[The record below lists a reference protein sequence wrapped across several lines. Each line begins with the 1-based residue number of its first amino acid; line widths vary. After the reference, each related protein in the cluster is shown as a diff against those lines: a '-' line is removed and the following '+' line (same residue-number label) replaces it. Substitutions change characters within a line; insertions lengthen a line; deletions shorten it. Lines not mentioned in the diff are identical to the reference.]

1 MTSVPAMW
9 CCTVAEVN
17 RVSGGSTVIDMDGRA
32 SSVVISVPDAAVQL
46 QAGTLSGPT
55 VPPPAQAGPP
65 PPPGS
70 QAASAPAVAPATV
83 EATPGADVQVAI
95 KSPHQAATATARR
108 PAKTL
113 NAAAEVS
120 DKTYR

>member
-17 RVSGGSTVIDMDGRA
+17 RVSDGSTVIDMDGRA
-32 SSVVISVPDAAVQL
+32 SSVVISVPHAAVQL

-55 VPPPAQAGPP
+55 VPPP
-65 PPPGS
+65 PPGS
-70 QAASAPAVAPATV
+70 QAASVPAAAPATV

-120 DKTYR
+120 

>member
-55 VPPPAQAGPP
+55 VPPP

-70 QAASAPAVAPATV
+70 QAASAPAAAPATV

-95 KSPHQAATATARR
+95 KSPHQAATARR